1 MKQPLWLKYR
11 NEAQDL
17 QKQVK
22 KKEDQL
28 WLTCLDDSRQQ
39 HDEKQEKLAA
49 LEKELK
55 LALAKYERE
64 RYNGLLAYASG
75 ILDEFNANAFGKF
88 CFVLSI
94 GARALVLSEIFR
106 RVGPKLKE
114 IEAEIKKLGC
124 KPKVH
129 GQKPTE
135 EG

>member
-11 NEAQDL
+11 NEGQDL
-17 QKQVK
+17 QKQVEK
-22 KKEDQL
+22 KRIEIL
-28 WLTCLDDSRQQ
+28 FTCLDDSRQQ
-39 HDEKQEKLAA
+39 HEEKQEKLTT
-49 LEKELK
+49 LEKALK

-106 RVGPKLKE
+106 RVGPKLKA
-114 IEAEIKKLGC
+114 IEDEIKKLGG

>member
-1 MKQPLWLKYR
+1 MKPLWLKYR

-17 QKQVK
+17 QKQV
-22 KKEDQL
+22 ENQEYEL
-28 WLTCLDDSRQQ
+28 LLTCLDDSRQQ
-39 HDEKQEKLAA
+39 HEEKQEKLTT
-49 LEKELK
+49 LEKALK

-106 RVGPKLKE
+106 RVGPKLKA
-114 IEAEIKKLGC
+114 IEDEIKKLGG